1 MDDIYR
7 KLPTYLFLSVILYVV
22 VCFSLSILYCTV
34 GLSLPH
40 IPCKLNS
47 NNKNSWYIS
56 HGVMCWWEVYG
67 SKKSVFESV
76 FGVSRVQHFITL
88 HTQVCRNPLNFFK
101 WHHTQTYFLLSTHL
115 VLTISWNDSKS
126 TGWFTFLQYSFHFWK
141 RKTKKKAVDLWTVQ
155 STLDSSPKQQIR
167 PDLIFHQH
175 PPILLYTH
183 HFACFLFKLLL
194 SERGTIKKQHGS

>member
-1 MDDIYR
+1 MYWCA
-7 KLPTYLFLSVILYVV
+7 FL
-22 VCFSLSILYCTV
+22 LYCTV

-101 WHHTQTYFLLSTHL
+101 WHHTQTYFLLSTNL

-155 STLDSSPKQQIR
+155 STLDSSVLTQAADQTRSHFSSTSPHSFIY
-167 PDLIFHQH
+167 
-175 PPILLYTH
+175 PPFCLLP
-183 HFACFLFKLLL
+183 F
-194 SERGTIKKQHGS
+194 